1 LTINKIHERVIV
13 EDGQIKAAKIMIAN
27 FVVDHRYLDG
37 AKGKKMIPNFVKV
50 FENLEAYSSKFKNE
64 QANNSS

>member
-1 LTINKIHERVIV
+1 MSINKIHDKVV
-13 EDGQIKAAKIMIAN
+13 AKDGKLEVAKVMIAN

-50 FENLEAYSSKFKNE
+50 FENPWAYSSKQE
-64 QANNSS
+64 R